1 MAWSYNEETGI
12 YSVSFS
18 ELPDLLNTLEQ
29 NTRDTP
35 YKLDVTGVTADDLDS
50 SGTTGTL
57 GYYIRNT
64 SLFIDLSPTTL
75 PALSFMTESFSYCAT
90 LVKAPD
96 VAGAYMRYTFFRS
109 GIEVTPTIT
118 CTSEIFQSLE
128 GCFAECT
135 HLKHAIA
142 PASLSSYGDS
152 FFHTFHGCTA
162 LEDITFTK
170 TPDTS
175 SGSDGVLADCTSLR
189 LISVSNS
196 SMQTSMKNFLTSQ
209 QANNSFPSTIN
220 VNSVV
225 LLTTYD
231 VDTDTYTVPFSEL
244 ATLLNNFPQN
254 TVDTPYKLNVTGLVA
269 SNINSS
275 GTSGTFGNIIK
286 ENLTKYV
293 DLSNTV
299 LPSVTDV
306 SYAFSACTNIVL
318 APQVTSGTKGLQN
331 WFSNC
336 TNLKVTPELP
346 NTILSMRYAF
356 EYCSNLET
364 ITNIPTSVTYMENC
378 FRSCEKIHYSPSI
391 PASVRNMSN
400 CFAYADLYET
410 PVMASGVTDLTSCF
424 SYNENLTKANTI
436 PTSVTN
442 MSNCFKQCTSLAIVE
457 NIPRQTTRIDY
468 CFFGCSALERINL
481 WDYNSVSTGDTYSKD
496 CFTNCNSLAH
506 IYVNGYASS
515 SRTNLITF
523 LKNRKTNGYFPSDI
537 TPADIV
543 FYGYTEGYSIAFS
556 NLNNYLTYLEP
567 NTVDNPYKL
576 TVTGLS
582 VSNVNT
588 SATSGSLGYVIAHN
602 TKYLDLSLT
611 SLHANQTTMKE
622 RFNECTYLVVSPNIP
637 NNVTDMEACYG
648 GCHNLKTPPTLST
661 KTTNMKDCFVYCTSL
676 ESAPIIPNTVTTLH
690 GTFYGCTSL
699 EEPPEIPDSVTIMGG
714 TFFGCTSLE
723 EAPVIPDSVY
733 ELSACFHGCTSLDK
747 APIIPNS
754 VTNMADTFVGCTNL
768 EIAPIVPNSVTIL
781 QDCFMNCTSL
791 VDVPSI
797 PSLSGQLDDLSSAFD
812 GCSALKRVNFN
823 GTFDLTLADF
833 DSAFNDCDMLESVF
847 VKSRENQV
855 ALITYL
861 ESQQNDGKFPSGL
874 NVSEIVKFD
883 EKIMK
888 VQTEEGTEI
897 VDLYRFKGQL
907 LTEKNGELVYADED
921 FKPFS
926 VQIDNETFFAQT
938 IPESLLATCRNKGSG
953 TVLKKI
959 VGTEIVEGVTT
970 PVYQWYAKTAGTPE
984 EPFKKNNTTILSDI
998 STETLDITFP
1008 KNLFP
1013 KGGRMLVCGA
1023 AGANVTDTATQNH
1036 VNYGGKGEIR
1046 AVEIPANPKEDLHIL
1061 GVTFPKTSTNGETK
1075 STSQCYCSGET
1086 DSYGNCKGWATRNVS
1101 GASGGIGGNNCVV
1114 TYEKKGISYTV
1125 TAYGGGGGGGGKAY
1139 GDDTTDYGNGGLSGD
1154 GNANV
1159 GSNGGNPY
1167 DIENCNVNELTTA
1180 FLRVEA
1186 YI

>member
-35 YKLDVTGVTADDLDS
+35 YKLDVTGVTADDLGS
-50 SGTTGTL
+50 SGTTGTF

-209 QANNSFPSTIN
+209 QTNNSFPSAIN

-231 VDTDTYTVPFSEL
+231 VVTDTYTVPFSEL

-306 SYAFSACTNIVL
+306 SYAFSACTNIIL
-318 APQVTSGTKGLQN
+318 APQVTSGTRGLQN

-346 NTILSMRYAF
+346 NTILSMRNAF

-364 ITNIPTSVTYMENC
+364 ITNIPTSVTYMESC

-424 SYNENLTKANTI
+424 SHNENLTKANTI

-442 MSNCFKQCTSLAIVE
+442 MSSCFNQCTSLAIVE

-481 WDYNSVSTGDTYSKD
+481 WDYNSISTGDTYSKG
-496 CFTNCNSLAH
+496 CFTDCDSLAH
-506 IYVNGYASS
+506 IYVNGYNSG
-515 SRTNLITF
+515 SRNNLVTF
-523 LKNRKTNGYFPSDI
+523 LNNRKTNGYFPSDI

-556 NLNNYLTYLEP
+556 NLNNYLMYLEP

-576 TVTGLS
+576 NVTGLS
-582 VSNVNT
+582 VANVNT
-588 SATSGSLGYVIAHN
+588 SSTSGSLGYVIAHN

-622 RFNECTYLVVSPNIP
+622 RFMGCDYLVVPPNIP
-637 NNVTDMEACYG
+637 NNVTDMESCFQQ
-648 GCHNLKTPPTLST
+648 CHYLTTMPTLST
-661 KTTNMKDCFVYCTSL
+661 KTTNMKNCFDFCDYLLEFTDIPEGVTDMTDCFNNSSIS
-676 ESAPIIPNTVTTLH
+676 EPPIIPSTVTTLKGCFENCH
-690 GTFYGCTSL
+690 SLAEPPVIPYGVTDLQDCFRASGLFEVPVIPSSVTNMNGTF
-699 EEPPEIPDSVTIMGG
+699 EG
-714 TFFGCTSLE
+714 TGITV
-723 EAPVIPDSVY
+723 APVIPDSVTD
-733 ELSACFHGCTSLDK
+733 LDSCFKD
-747 APIIPNS
+747 
-754 VTNMADTFVGCTNL
+754 
-768 EIAPIVPNSVTIL
+768 
-781 QDCFMNCTSL
+781 CTSL
-791 VDVPSI
+791 VDVPSL
-797 PSLSGQLDDLSSAFD
+797 PSLASQLDDLSSAFD
-812 GCSALKRVNFN
+812 GCSSLKRVNFN

-874 NVSEIVKFD
+874 NVSEIVKFG

-907 LTEKNGELVYADED
+907 LTEKNGKLVYADED

-926 VQIDNETFFAQT
+926 VQIDNEEFFAQT

-953 TVLKKI
+953 TVLKKM

-970 PVYQWYAKTAGTPE
+970 PVYQWFTKSAGTIE

-1023 AGANVTDTATQNH
+1023 AGANVIDTATQNH
-1036 VNYGGKGEIR
+1036 VNYGGKGEIM

-1061 GVTFPKTSTNGETK
+1061 GVTFPKTSTDGETK
-1075 STSQCYCSGET
+1075 STSQGYCSGGT
-1086 DSYGNCKGWATRNVS
+1086 DSYGHCKGWSYRTVS
-1101 GASGGIGGNNCVV
+1101 GVAGGIGGNNCVV
-1114 TYEKKGISYTV
+1114 TYEKKGVSYTV